1 MFVCGHIERKLGRNA
16 TVIPVKYYRRACH
29 FLHVVASGEVICNL
43 LCRRTRIRHQHSRT
57 TDNLIGITKVQTF
70 GSNLKDMICHIT
82 ECAAS
87 EIPPATEV
95 PGSINRIV
103 IAIFSRTYEVVPVKS
118 VRNRVFFFRSR
129 NSLRPNRTVSERVY
143 ASYFADFSVPQPINS
158 LTGSCAR
165 SSLVTHLG
173 CNFIFLCKHGE

>member
-1 MFVCGHIERKLGRNA
+1 MSYDGLQLVVRTQNVDNL
-16 TVIPVKYYRRACH
+16 VLVQ

-43 LCRRTRIRHQHSRT
+43 LCRRTRICHQHSRT
-57 TDNLIGITKVQTF
+57 TDNLVGITKVQTF

-103 IAIFSRTYEVVPVKS
+103 IAIFSRTYEAVPVKS

-129 NSLRPNRTVSERVY
+129 NSLRPNRTVSEESTRVT
-143 ASYFADFSVPQPINS
+143 SPISPFHNQ
-158 LTGSCAR
+158 LIA
-165 SSLVTHLG
+165 
-173 CNFIFLCKHGE
+173 